1 MGLYKTNCV
10 KNKSQQLAQLEAK
23 NQEIIET
30 VPSDFLSS
38 VWQNSE
44 HQIDMFEESMK
55 LIFSYTSMLSLFLL
69 HLCS

>member
-10 KNKSQQLAQLEAK
+10 KNKSQQLGQLEAK
-23 NQEIIET
+23 YQEIIET
-30 VPSDFLSS
+30 VAPDFLIL

-55 LIFSYTSMLSLFLL
+55 LSFRYTGTLSLFLL